1 MWSDIPGTN
10 KQYLH
15 SFHKKQPDLNW
26 ENPAVR
32 EEIYKN
38 INWWLDKGLGGF
50 RIDAIINIKKAHPF
64 ESYQPDR
71 EDGLCSIQE
80 MLSHAN
86 GVGEFL
92 SEMRDRCFKPHDAF
106 TVGEVFDEKPE
117 ELEDFIGENGY
128 FSSKFDF
135 NETVFGKSELG
146 WYDAREITP
155 EDYKH
160 CCFDAQRHVGTSG
173 FLSNIIENHD
183 EPRGVSHYIPAG
195 ECTMEAKKMLGGL
208 NFMLR
213 GIPFLYQGQEIGME
227 NTVFSS
233 IDEVDDIATLDQYKT
248 ALEAGYTPE
257 EALGIVSRYS
267 RDNARTPM
275 QWEATANAGFTEG
288 TPWLKVNPN
297 YKDINVAD
305 QISRD
310 DSVFMFYKRLIQLR
324 KDPRWK
330 ETIVYGTLEPVLEG
344 EKNIMAYYRKG
355 PKTLL
360 IIGNFQKDAQEAI
373 LPCVPKS
380 VLINNGPEVC
390 LDQNKITLKGWQFLV
405 LEI

>member
-1 MWSDIPGTN
+1 
-10 KQYLH
+10 
-15 SFHKKQPDLNW
+15 
-26 ENPAVR
+26 
-32 EEIYKN
+32 
-38 INWWLDKGLGGF
+38 
-50 RIDAIINIKKAHPF
+50 
-64 ESYQPDR
+64 
-71 EDGLCSIQE
+71 
-80 MLSHAN
+80 
-86 GVGEFL
+86 
-92 SEMRDRCFKPHDAF
+92 
-106 TVGEVFDEKPE
+106 
-117 ELEDFIGENGY
+117 
-128 FSSKFDF
+128 
-135 NETVFGKSELG
+135 
-146 WYDAREITP
+146 
-155 EDYKH
+155 
-160 CCFDAQRHVGTSG
+160 
-173 FLSNIIENHD
+173 
-183 EPRGVSHYIPAG
+183 
-195 ECTMEAKKMLGGL
+195 
-208 NFMLR
+208 
-213 GIPFLYQGQEIGME
+213 ME